1 MISSRINKD
10 FIINKDASLQ
20 DALEKIENNKEK
32 IIFIIQ
38 SNNSLVGSLS
48 DGDIRRYLLKNPKNI
63 VSNIPCKDVMNKN
76 FKSFNRLSS
85 NSKLADLFSDGINCV
100 PILDNKKRIVQIALK
115 NLNGFYIGQNEI
127 STSSR
132 VFTIAEIGNN
142 HQGSIK
148 IAKKLVDIVKDSG
161 ADCAKFQMRNVEQ
174 LYKNKG
180 SNKDESADLGAQYT
194 LDLLSKFQLSNKDL
208 FNIFDYCYSK
218 DIKPLCTPWDEASL
232 KLLEDYGMEA
242 YKVASAD
249 FTNFPLLDEL
259 AKTGKPLICSTGMS
273 TESEII
279 ASSKYLED
287 KGVNFALLHCNST
300 YPTPFKDINLLY
312 LNRLKEIANNN
323 FVGYS
328 GHEKGISVVLGAV
341 AMGVKIV
348 EKHITLDKNLEGT
361 DHKVSLLPNELKNMV
376 KQIHNLEEALGV
388 LTGPREITQGEM
400 INRENLAK
408 SLVSNTN
415 IKKGE
420 KISRSMIIIKSPG
433 LGLQPN
439 RMDDLIGKKS
449 PRNIKKNDYFF
460 NSDIDGITK
469 KKKSYS
475 FKRPFGVPV
484 RYHDFKKIS
493 SNTNLDFV
501 EFHLSYKD
509 MELSAKDFL
518 RGKYK
523 IDFCVHSPEL
533 FANDHI
539 LDLCSLDESYRKK
552 SIELFQQ
559 VIDTTR
565 ELNIFFPKTNK
576 PIIVLNAGGWD
587 PDGFSSKTTIK
598 KKYKILSNSL
608 EQLDMEN
615 IQVAIQ
621 TMPPFPWHFGGQ
633 SYHNMFI
640 HGDEMVSFCEK
651 HDNIKICLDVSH
663 TMMAANYY
671 GFDIYNTISDI
682 SSYVVHMHIVD
693 AKGADGEGV
702 EIGEGDVDFTKL
714 ALVLDKEL
722 PGVQFLPEVWQG
734 HKNEGEG
741 FWKALNYLEKI
752 I

>member
-1 MISSRINKD
+1 MISSRLNKD
-10 FIINKDASLQ
+10 FIINKNASLKE
-20 DALEKIENNKEK
+20 ALEKIENNKEK

-38 SNNSLVGSLS
+38 SNNSLVGTLS
-48 DGDIRRYLLKNPKNI
+48 DGDVRRYLLKNPENNI
-63 VSNIPCKDVMNKN
+63 SKILCKDIMNKN
-76 FKSFNRLSS
+76 FKSFDRLSNES
-85 NSKLADLFSDGINCV
+85 RLADLFSDGINCV

-127 STSSR
+127 STLSK

-142 HQGSIK
+142 HQGSITK
-148 IAKKLVDIVKDSG
+148 AKKLVDIVKDSG
-161 ADCAKFQMRNVEQ
+161 ADCAKFQMRNIEK

-194 LDLLSKFQLSNKDL
+194 LELLSKFQLSNKEL
-208 FNIFDYCYSK
+208 FCVFDYCYSK
-218 DIKPLCTPWDEASL
+218 DIKPLCTPWDEPSL
-232 KLLEDYGMEA
+232 RLLEDYGMEA

-249 FTNFPLLDEL
+249 FTNYPLLDAL

-279 ASSKYLED
+279 TSSKYLD
-287 KGVNFALLHCNST
+287 DRGVNFALLHCNST
-300 YPTPFKDINLLY
+300 YPTPYKDINLLY
-312 LNRLKEIANNN
+312 LNRLKEIAKNN

-328 GHEKGISVVLGAV
+328 GHEKGFSVVLGAV
-341 AMGVKIV
+341 GMGAKII
-348 EKHITLDKNLEGT
+348 EKHITLDKKLEGT
-361 DHKVSLLPNELKNMV
+361 DHKVSLLPEEFKDMV
-376 KQIHNLEEALGV
+376 NQIHNLEEALGI
-388 LTGPREITQGEM
+388 LSGPREITQGEM

-420 KISRSMIIIKSPG
+420 KISRSMITVKSPG

-439 RMDDLIGKKS
+439 RIDDLIGRKS
-449 PRNIKKNDYFF
+449 PRSIKKNDYFF
-460 NSDIDGITK
+460 DSDINGTIK

-475 FKRPFGVPV
+475 FNRPFGVPV

-493 SNTNLDFV
+493 KDTNLDFV

-509 MELSAKDFL
+509 MELSIKDFL
-518 RGKYK
+518 TSQYK
-523 IDFCVHSPEL
+523 IDFCVHAPEL

-539 LDLCSLDESYRKK
+539 LDLCSLDEGYRKK

-559 VIDTTR
+559 VINITR
-565 ELNIFFPKTNK
+565 ELNSFFPKTIN
-576 PIIVLNAGGWD
+576 PVIVLNAGGWD
-587 PDGFSSKTTIK
+587 PGGFSSNAVIE
-598 KKYKILSNSL
+598 KKYEILSNSFK
-608 EQLDMEN
+608 QLDMKN

-633 SYHNMFI
+633 SYHNMFV
-640 HGDEMVSFCEK
+640 HGNEMVSFCKK
-651 HDNIKICLDVSH
+651 HNDIKICLDVSH

-671 GFDIYNTISDI
+671 GFDLYKTIIDI
-682 SSYVVHMHIVD
+682 SPYVVHMHIVD

-702 EIGEGDVDFTKL
+702 EIGKGDVNFIQL
-714 ALVLDKEL
+714 AQILDKEL
-722 PGVQFLPEVWQG
+722 PEIQFLPEVWQG
-734 HKNEGEG
+734 HKNSGEG

-752 I
+752 L